1 MDKEIN
7 YESYGLKTLLKLK
20 KINLGEQAKL
30 KEESKNLDNAIVECQ
45 EIKSITQTLS
55 NTGGSKRVGL
65 NGAIPKDLR
74 VQFKV
79 TRKWDQEQLL
89 GLSKDITGFPFKS
102 EFVEDVRQS
111 KKMQQADPE
120 TWQKI
125 ESALTT
131 KINERPYIS
140 FIDPLQGDNDE

>member
-1 MDKEIN
+1 MADKNN
-7 YESYGLKTLLKLK
+7 YESMGLRSLLKLK
-20 KINLGEQAKL
+20 KINLQQQAKL
-30 KEESKNLDNAIVECQ
+30 KEESKNLDNAIVEC
-45 EIKSITQTLS
+45 EEVKPITQTLS
-55 NTGGSKRVGL
+55 NSGGSKRVEL

-79 TRKWDQEQLL
+79 TRKWDQELL
-89 GLSKDITGFPFKS
+89 QDLAKDVTGFPFKS

-111 KKMQQADPE
+111 KKMQKADHE

-140 FIDPLQGDNDE
+140 FIDPLKGDEE

>member
-1 MDKEIN
+1 MADKNN
-7 YESYGLKTLLKLK
+7 YESMGLRSLLKLK
-20 KINLGEQAKL
+20 KINLQQQAKL
-30 KEESKNLDNAIVECQ
+30 KEESKNLDNAIVEC
-45 EIKSITQTLS
+45 EEVKPITQTLS
-55 NTGGSKRVGL
+55 NSGGSKRVGL

-79 TRKWDQEQLL
+79 TRKWDQELL
-89 GLSKDITGFPFKS
+89 QDLAKDITGFPFKS

-111 KKMQQADPE
+111 KKMQETDPE

>member
-1 MDKEIN
+1 MADKNN
-7 YESYGLKTLLKLK
+7 YESMGLRSLLKLK
-20 KINLGEQAKL
+20 KINLQQQAKL
-30 KEESKNLDNAIVECQ
+30 KEESKNLDNAIVEC
-45 EIKSITQTLS
+45 EEVKPITQTLS
-55 NTGGSKRVGL
+55 NSGGSKRVEL

-79 TRKWDQEQLL
+79 TRKWDQELL
-89 GLSKDITGFPFKS
+89 QDLAKDVTGFPFKS

-111 KKMQQADPE
+111 KKMQEADPE

-125 ESALTT
+125 ESALST

-140 FIDPLQGDNDE
+140 FIDPLKGDEE

>member
-1 MDKEIN
+1 MADKIN
-7 YESYGLKTLLKLK
+7 YESMGLRSLLKLK
-20 KINLGEQAKL
+20 KINLQQQAKL
-30 KEESKNLDNAIVECQ
+30 KEESKNLDNAIVEC
-45 EIKSITQTLS
+45 EEVKPITQTLS
-55 NTGGSKRVGL
+55 NSGGSKRVGL

-79 TRKWDQEQLL
+79 TRKWDQELL
-89 GLSKDITGFPFKS
+89 QDLAKDITGFPFKS
-102 EFVEDVRQS
+102 EFIEDVRQS
-111 KKMQQADPE
+111 KKMQEADPE

-140 FIDPLQGDNDE
+140 FIDPLKGDNDE

>member
-1 MDKEIN
+1 MTDKNN
-7 YESYGLKTLLKLK
+7 YESMGLRSLLKLK
-20 KINLGEQAKL
+20 KINLQQQAKL
-30 KEESKNLDNAIVECQ
+30 KEESKNLDNAIVEC
-45 EIKSITQTLS
+45 EEVKPITQTLS
-55 NTGGSKRVGL
+55 NSGGSKRVEL

-79 TRKWDQEQLL
+79 TRKWDQELL
-89 GLSKDITGFPFKS
+89 QDLAKDVTGFPFKS

-111 KKMQQADPE
+111 KKMQEADPE

-140 FIDPLQGDNDE
+140 FIDPLKGDEE

>member
-1 MDKEIN
+1 MADKIN
-7 YESYGLKTLLKLK
+7 YETMGLRSLLKLK
-20 KINLGEQAKL
+20 KINLQQQAKL
-30 KEESKNLDNAIVECQ
+30 KEESKNLDNAIVEC
-45 EIKSITQTLS
+45 EEVKPITQTLS
-55 NTGGSKRVGL
+55 NSGGSKRVGL

-79 TRKWDQEQLL
+79 TRKWDQELL
-89 GLSKDITGFPFKS
+89 QDLAKDITGFPFKS

-111 KKMQQADPE
+111 KKMQETDPE

-140 FIDPLQGDNDE
+140 FIDPLKGDNDE

>member
-1 MDKEIN
+1 MADKIN
-7 YESYGLKTLLKLK
+7 YESMGLRSLLKLK
-20 KINLGEQAKL
+20 KINLQQQAKL
-30 KEESKNLDNAIVECQ
+30 KEESKNLDNAIVEC
-45 EIKSITQTLS
+45 EEVKPITQTLS
-55 NTGGSKRVGL
+55 NSGGSKRVGL

-79 TRKWDQEQLL
+79 TRKWDQELL
-89 GLSKDITGFPFKS
+89 QDLAKDITGFPFKS

-111 KKMQQADPE
+111 KKMQETDPE

-140 FIDPLQGDNDE
+140 FIDPLKGDNDE

>member
-1 MDKEIN
+1 M
-7 YESYGLKTLLKLK
+7 GLRSLLKLK
-20 KINLGEQAKL
+20 KINLQQQAKL
-30 KEESKNLDNAIVECQ
+30 KEESKNLDNAIVEC
-45 EIKSITQTLS
+45 EEVKPITQTLS
-55 NTGGSKRVGL
+55 NSGGSKRVEL

-79 TRKWDQEQLL
+79 TRKWDQELL
-89 GLSKDITGFPFKS
+89 QDLAKDVTGFPFKS

-111 KKMQQADPE
+111 KKMQEADPE

-140 FIDPLQGDNDE
+140 FIDPLKGDEE

>member
-1 MDKEIN
+1 MADKNN
-7 YESYGLKTLLKLK
+7 YESMGLRSLLKLK
-20 KINLGEQAKL
+20 KINLQQQAKL
-30 KEESKNLDNAIVECQ
+30 KEESKNLDNAIVEC
-45 EIKSITQTLS
+45 EEVKPITQTLS
-55 NTGGSKRVGL
+55 NSGGSKRVEL

-79 TRKWDQEQLL
+79 TRKWDQELL
-89 GLSKDITGFPFKS
+89 QDLAKDVTGFPFKS

-111 KKMQQADPE
+111 KKMQKADPE

-140 FIDPLQGDNDE
+140 FIDPLKGDEE

>member
-1 MDKEIN
+1 MADKNN
-7 YESYGLKTLLKLK
+7 YESMGLRSLLKLK
-20 KINLGEQAKL
+20 KINLQQQAKL
-30 KEESKNLDNAIVECQ
+30 KEESKNLDNAIVEC
-45 EIKSITQTLS
+45 EEVKPITQTLS
-55 NTGGSKRVGL
+55 NSGGSKRVGL

-79 TRKWDQEQLL
+79 TRKWDQELL
-89 GLSKDITGFPFKS
+89 QDLAKDITGFPFKS

-111 KKMQQADPE
+111 KKMQETDPE

-140 FIDPLQGDNDE
+140 FIDPLKGDNDE

>member
-1 MDKEIN
+1 MADKIN
-7 YESYGLKTLLKLK
+7 YESMGLRSLLKLK
-20 KINLGEQAKL
+20 K
-30 KEESKNLDNAIVECQ
+30 
-45 EIKSITQTLS
+45 
-55 NTGGSKRVGL
+55 
-65 NGAIPKDLR
+65 
-74 VQFKV
+74 
-79 TRKWDQEQLL
+79 RKWDQELL
-89 GLSKDITGFPFKS
+89 QDLAKDITGFPFKS

-111 KKMQQADPE
+111 KKMQEADPE

>member
-1 MDKEIN
+1 MADKIN
-7 YESYGLKTLLKLK
+7 YESMGLRSLLKLK
-20 KINLGEQAKL
+20 KINLQQQAKL
-30 KEESKNLDNAIVECQ
+30 KEESKNLDNAIVEC
-45 EIKSITQTLS
+45 EEVKPITQTLS
-55 NTGGSKRVGL
+55 NSGGSKRVGL

-79 TRKWDQEQLL
+79 TRKWDQELL
-89 GLSKDITGFPFKS
+89 QDLAKDITGFPFKS

-111 KKMQQADPE
+111 KKMQEADPE

>member
-1 MDKEIN
+1 MTDKNN
-7 YESYGLKTLLKLK
+7 YESMGLRSLLKLK
-20 KINLGEQAKL
+20 KINLQQQAKL
-30 KEESKNLDNAIVECQ
+30 KEESKNLDNAIVEC
-45 EIKSITQTLS
+45 EEVKPITQTLS
-55 NTGGSKRVGL
+55 NSGGSKRVEL

-79 TRKWDQEQLL
+79 TKKWDQELL
-89 GLSKDITGFPFKS
+89 QDLAKDVTGFPFKS

-111 KKMQQADPE
+111 KKMQEADPE

-140 FIDPLQGDNDE
+140 FIDPLKGDEE

>member
-1 MDKEIN
+1 MADKNN
-7 YESYGLKTLLKLK
+7 YESMGLRSLLKLK
-20 KINLGEQAKL
+20 KINLQQQAKL
-30 KEESKNLDNAIVECQ
+30 KEESKNLDNAIVEC
-45 EIKSITQTLS
+45 EEVKPITQTLS
-55 NTGGSKRVGL
+55 NSGGSKRVEL

-79 TRKWDQEQLL
+79 TRKWDQELL
-89 GLSKDITGFPFKS
+89 QDLAKDVTGFPFKS

-111 KKMQQADPE
+111 KKMQEADPE

-140 FIDPLQGDNDE
+140 FIDPLKGDEE

>member
-1 MDKEIN
+1 MTDKNN
-7 YESYGLKTLLKLK
+7 YESMGLRSLLKLK
-20 KINLGEQAKL
+20 KINLQQQAKL
-30 KEESKNLDNAIVECQ
+30 KEESKNLDNAIVEC
-45 EIKSITQTLS
+45 EEVKPITQTLS
-55 NTGGSKRVGL
+55 NSGGSKRVGL

-79 TRKWDQEQLL
+79 TRKWDQELL
-89 GLSKDITGFPFKS
+89 QDLAKDITGFPFKS

-111 KKMQQADPE
+111 KKMQETDPE

>member
-1 MDKEIN
+1 MADKIN
-7 YESYGLKTLLKLK
+7 YESMGLRSLLKLK
-20 KINLGEQAKL
+20 KINLQQQAKL
-30 KEESKNLDNAIVECQ
+30 KEESKNLDNAIVEC
-45 EIKSITQTLS
+45 EEVKPITQTLS
-55 NTGGSKRVGL
+55 NSGGSKRVGL

-79 TRKWDQEQLL
+79 TRKWDQELL
-89 GLSKDITGFPFKS
+89 QDLAKDITGFPFKS

-111 KKMQQADPE
+111 KKMQETDPE